1 MDMRLVIEFGVKPF
15 SKGLQG
21 AGQRPAVFFFFLK
34 KATGIAQD
42 YLILAL
48 KAWKYE
54 EFAW

>member
-1 MDMRLVIEFGVKPF
+1 L
-15 SKGLQG
+15 G
-21 AGQRPAVFFFFLK
+21 AEGNGEGSFFNVFVFFFFLK

-48 KAWKYE
+48 KAWKFE